1 MRKLQAAGLL
11 IALIAAWSAGA
22 EAGQKPASPAP
33 GREIAKGKETVLGLY
48 LTAKEAYEK
57 WKSDPGRVKIL
68 DVRTP
73 EEYLFV
79 GHPVMAYHVPLAF
92 QTYQWDAGKGRL
104 PMKPN
109 PDFVS
114 QVKEIAR
121 PSDTILVICRSGGR
135 SAQAVNRLAE
145 AGFKK
150 VYSIIDGMEGD
161 VVEDPGSVFQGQR
174 MKNGW
179 KNSGLPYTYDPDP
192 DRMKLPVD
200 R

>member
-1 MRKLQAAGLL
+1 MRRLLTAVLL
-11 IALIAAWSAGA
+11 IALVAGSAAAGA
-22 EAGQKPASPAP
+22 EKKPASADP
-33 GREIAKGKETVLGLY
+33 GREIPKGKETVLGLY
-48 LTAKEAYEK
+48 LTAREAYEK
-57 WKSDPGRVKIL
+57 WKAHPEKVKIL

-79 GHPVMAYHVPLAF
+79 GHPAMAYHVPLAF
-92 QTYQWDAGKGRL
+92 QTYRWDPGKKRL

-114 QVKEIAR
+114 QVKQVAR

-135 SAQAVNRLAE
+135 SAQAVDRLAE
-145 AGFKK
+145 AGFKR

-179 KNSGLPYTYDPDP
+179 KNSGLPWTYELAAE
-192 DRMKLPVD
+192 RMRLPE
-200 R
+200 RQ

>member
-11 IALIAAWSAGA
+11 LAFITAGCAAAQAG
-22 EAGQKPASPAP
+22 EKPASPAP

-57 WKSDPGRVKIL
+57 WKSHPGKVKIL

-79 GHPVMAYHVPLAF
+79 GHPEMAYHVPLAF
-92 QTYQWDAGKGRL
+92 QTYRWDAEKRRL

-109 PDFVS
+109 PDFIS
-114 QVKEIAR
+114 QVKEIAG
-121 PSDTILVICRSGGR
+121 PADTILVICRSGGR

-179 KNSGLPYTYDPDP
+179 KNSGLPYTYEPDP
-192 DRMKLPVD
+192 DRMKLPTGP
-200 R
+200 

>member
-1 MRKLQAAGLL
+1 MTDPKANLP
-11 IALIAAWSAGA
+11 
-22 EAGQKPASPAP
+22 E
-33 GREIAKGKETVLGLY
+33 GKQTVLGLY
-48 LTAKEAYEK
+48 VTAKEAYEQWTAAPEK
-57 WKSDPGRVKIL
+57 VKII

-79 GHPVMAYHVPLAF
+79 GHPEMAYHVPLAF
-92 QTYQWDAGKGRL
+92 QTYQWDAEKRRL

-121 PSDTILVICRSGGR
+121 PSDTLLVICRSGGR

-179 KNSGLPYTYDPDP
+179 KNSGLPWTHDPDP
-192 DRMKLPVD
+192 DRMKLPGGQ
-200 R
+200 